1 MAISLVEN
9 AKKKEGFID
18 FTPYFNKIK
27 HKLIWCLAVVIVAAV
42 ASFILTRFMSSSYTA
57 TATVL
62 FKAQSQ
68 DVSPLPRLENYDS
81 TRSDYYET
89 KYALMGSRVVLDAAV
104 RKLKLEQDSE
114 FNGGDNLDETA
125 RINNAIQAL
134 QKPDHFRRAHHPTGC
149 RIDGSEI
156 TAESRRYRQRRRP
169 GLHRLQPAAE
179 AKHLASGAGLE
190 RKNDGRPENQN
201 GSAEGGHR

>member
-9 AKKKEGFID
+9 GKKKEGFID

-27 HKLIWCLAVVIVAAV
+27 HKLVWCLAVVIVAAV

-68 DVSPLPRLENYDS
+68 DISPLPRLENYDS

-104 RKLKLEQDSE
+104 RKLKLYQDSE
-114 FNGGDNLDETA
+114 FNGGDNLS
-125 RINNAIQAL
+125 
-134 QKPDHFRRAHHPTGC
+134 KPHASTMPFRRWK
-149 RIDGSEI
+149 EV
-156 TAESRRYRQRRRP
+156 
-169 GLHRLQPAAE
+169 
-179 AKHLASGAGLE
+179 
-190 RKNDGRPENQN
+190 
-201 GSAEGGHR
+201 

>member
-18 FTPYFNKIK
+18 FAPYFNKIK
-27 HKLIWCLAVVIVAAV
+27 HKLIWCLVVVIVAAV

-68 DVSPLPRLENYDS
+68 DISPLPRLENYDS

-89 KYALMGSRVVLDAAV
+89 KYALMGSRVVL
-104 RKLKLEQDSE
+104 
-114 FNGGDNLDETA
+114 
-125 RINNAIQAL
+125 
-134 QKPDHFRRAHHPTGC
+134 
-149 RIDGSEI
+149 
-156 TAESRRYRQRRRP
+156 
-169 GLHRLQPAAE
+169 
-179 AKHLASGAGLE
+179 
-190 RKNDGRPENQN
+190 
-201 GSAEGGHR
+201 